1 MVVLGANID
10 WQLVRRDFPVTEHTA
25 YLNSAAAGALPR
37 IVMETAADF
46 YREMMEAGDAGWD
59 KWLAR
64 REEIR
69 ARAAEF
75 INAEP
80 DEIAF
85 TTNTSAGMNLIAD
98 ALEKRGDVISCELEF
113 PVSTLPWLHRG
124 AHIKSIKAHDG
135 EINAE
140 DVARLQTPRTS
151 VIALSHVQ
159 YSNGFRLDL
168 ESIGAIKKSHAFVV
182 NASQSIGAF
191 PIDVKRMKIDALC
204 ATGHKWLLAGYGC
217 GFVYMSRELLAE
229 TRGRNASWMSVEHPF
244 AMRNDE
250 FRMRADAA
258 ARVEL
263 GVPHFAG
270 IFALGAALDYLMKIG
285 KEQIEQ
291 RILALNRH
299 LTGCLAERGWSVLSP
314 LENEH
319 ARSGQTL
326 VATENPARVV
336 ANLASR
342 GVAVTQKPQGIRVA
356 THFFNN
362 EADIGRL
369 LAALYDSATV
379 SPIT

>member
-10 WQLVRRDFPVTEHTA
+10 WQLIRRDFPVTEHTA

-37 IVMETAADF
+37 IVMETAANF

-59 KWLAR
+59 GWLAR

-69 ARAAEF
+69 RRVAEF

-98 ALEKRGDVISCELEF
+98 ALERRGDVISCELEF
-113 PVSTLPWLHRG
+113 PVSIVPWLHRG
-124 AHIKSIKAHDG
+124 AHVNSIKAREG
-135 EINAE
+135 EISAE
-140 DVARLQTPRTS
+140 DVARAQTSKTS

-217 GFVYMSRELLAE
+217 GFVYMSRKLLAR
-229 TRGRNASWMSVEHPF
+229 TRGRNASWMSVEQPF

-250 FRMRADAA
+250 FKTRTDAA

-285 KEQIEQ
+285 KEKIE
-291 RILALNRH
+291 RRVLYLNRH
-299 LTGCLAERGWSVLSP
+299 LTGCLAERKWLVLSP
-314 LENEH
+314 LRNEH

-326 VATENPARVV
+326 IATENPARVV
-336 ANLASR
+336 ANLACC
-342 GVAVTQKPQGIRVA
+342 GVMVTEKPQGIRVA
-356 THFFNN
+356 THFFND
-362 EADIGRL
+362 EADIERL
-369 LAALYDSATV
+369 IAALYDSAPVQQST
-379 SPIT
+379 

>member
-1 MVVLGANID
+1 VFVLGADID

-37 IVMETAADF
+37 IVMETAAGF

-69 ARAAEF
+69 RRVAEF

-80 DEIAF
+80 DQIAF

-98 ALEKRGDVISCELEF
+98 ALERRGDVISCELEF

-140 DVARLQTPRTS
+140 DVARLQTSRTS

-191 PIDVKRMKIDALC
+191 PIDVKRMNIDALC
-204 ATGHKWLLAGYGC
+204 STGHKWLLAGYGC
-217 GFVYMSRELLAE
+217 GFVYMSRELLAQ
-229 TRGRNASWMSVEHPF
+229 TRGRNASWMSVENPF

-250 FRMRADAA
+250 FKTRTDAA

-270 IFALGAALDYLMKIG
+270 IFALGAALDYLMNIG

-299 LTGCLAERGWSVLSP
+299 LTGCLAKGGWSVLSP

-326 VATENPARVV
+326 VATKNPARVV
-336 ANLASR
+336 ATLASR
-342 GVAVTQKPQGIRVA
+342 GVAVTQKPQGIRIA

-362 EADIGRL
+362 EADIERL
-369 LAALYDSATV
+369 LAALYDSPTV
-379 SPIT
+379 